1 METNLY
7 ENNIWVN
14 TGVENEQCTS
24 KYILWQSVIADKQ
37 TISFLKTHY
46 IFSLIKTQQKVNKFM
61 KK

>member
-1 METNLY
+1 METNPY

-37 TISFLKTHY
+37 LYLSWKLTT
-46 IFSLIKTQQKVNKFM
+46 FSLID
-61 KK
+61 